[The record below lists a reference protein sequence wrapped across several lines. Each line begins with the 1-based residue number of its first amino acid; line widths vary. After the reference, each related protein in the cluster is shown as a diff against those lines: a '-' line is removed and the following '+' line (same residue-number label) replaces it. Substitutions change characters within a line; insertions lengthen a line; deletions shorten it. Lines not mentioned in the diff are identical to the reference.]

1 MEPETQKNST
11 GNSGTGHPTVLIVED
26 DQFLRDLVAKK
37 LEVSEFVVLQA
48 IDGGE
53 GLALLKD
60 HQPDVILLDM
70 VLPGMS
76 GLEVLQSIKSNA
88 KTHSIPVIILSN
100 LGQKSDIEKA
110 KELGAAGY
118 MVKAHTDLNE
128 IVKTIMETYG
138 RSHKKA

>member
-1 MEPETQKNST
+1 MPEEHTTQTAAGAEKA
-11 GNSGTGHPTVLIVED
+11 GRPTVLVIED

-37 LEVSEFVVLQA
+37 LEVSQFVVLQA

-53 GLALLKD
+53 GLAILKD

-76 GLEVLQSIKSNA
+76 GLEVLQSIKSNP
-88 KTHSIPVIILSN
+88 KTRSVPVIILSN

-118 MVKAHTDLNE
+118 MVKAHTDLND
-128 IVKTIMETYG
+128 IVKTIITTHEAG
-138 RSHKKA
+138 KKK